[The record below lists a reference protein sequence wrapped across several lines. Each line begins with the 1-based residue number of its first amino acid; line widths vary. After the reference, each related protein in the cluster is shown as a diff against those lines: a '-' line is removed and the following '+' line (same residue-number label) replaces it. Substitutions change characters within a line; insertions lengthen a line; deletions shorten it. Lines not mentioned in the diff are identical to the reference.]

1 MNSLVTEFSLI
12 LKNED
17 KLLDELT
24 EKQKEM
30 RKTLLEKNWDALVK
44 VMSSVNALSENFRE
58 LDSRR
63 DEIQQQLK
71 SEELKEYLQSLS
83 TMRSKLLK
91 CKVENQVISNYV
103 TVTRQFIADVV
114 EKALPQTRNKNYT
127 KTGALTQPQTS
138 SVLVDV
144 RG

>member
-71 SEELKEYLQSLS
+71 SEELKEYLQALS

>member
-17 KLLDELT
+17 KVLDELT
-24 EKQKEM
+24 LKQKDM
-30 RKTLLEKNWDALVK
+30 RKALMDKNWETLLQ
-44 VMSSVNALSENFRE
+44 VMTEVNALSENFQE
-58 LDSRR
+58 FDLRR
-63 DEIQQQLK
+63 DDIQQQLK
-71 SEELKEYLQSLS
+71 CDELRGFFEQLS
-83 TMRSKLLK
+83 ALRSKLLK

-103 TVTRQFIADVV
+103 TVTRQFISEVV
-114 EKALPQTRNKNYT
+114 EKALPKTRNKNYT
-127 KTGALTQPQTS
+127 KTGAMTQPQTS

>member
-12 LKNED
+12 LKNEE

-24 EKQKEM
+24 GKQKEM
-30 RKTLLEKNWDALVK
+30 RKALMEKNWDSLLN
-44 VMSSVNALSENFRE
+44 VMSKVNALSESFQE
-58 LDSRR
+58 LDTRR

-71 SEELKEYLQSLS
+71 SDELREYFETLASL
-83 TMRSKLLK
+83 RSKLLK

-103 TVTRQFIADVV
+103 TVTRQFISEVV

-138 SVLVDV
+138 SVLVEV

>member
-12 LKNED
+12 LKNEE

-24 EKQKEM
+24 GKQKEM
-30 RKTLLEKNWDALVK
+30 RKALMEKNWDSLLN
-44 VMSSVNALSENFRE
+44 VMSKVNALSESFQE
-58 LDSRR
+58 LDTRR

-71 SEELKEYLQSLS
+71 SDELREYFETLASL
-83 TMRSKLLK
+83 RSKLLK

-103 TVTRQFIADVV
+103 TVTRQFISEVV

>member
-17 KLLDELT
+17 KVLDELT
-24 EKQKEM
+24 LRQKDM
-30 RKTLLEKNWDALVK
+30 RKALTEKDWDGLLK
-44 VMSSVNALSENFRE
+44 VMAEVNELSGNFQE
-58 LDSRR
+58 FDLRR

-71 SEELKEYLQSLS
+71 SEELKPFFETLS
-83 TMRSKLLK
+83 ALRSKLLK

-103 TVTRQFIADVV
+103 TVTRKFISEVV

>member
-17 KLLDELT
+17 KVLTELS

-30 RKTLLEKNWDALVK
+30 RKVLMEKNWDGLLK
-44 VMSSVNALSENFRE
+44 VMSQVNNLSESFQE
-58 LDSRR
+58 FDSRR
-63 DEIQQQLK
+63 DEIQEQLK
-71 SEELKEYLQSLS
+71 TEELKPFLESISAL
-83 TMRSKLLK
+83 RSKLLK

-103 TVTRQFIADVV
+103 TVTRQFIAEVV

>member
-12 LKNED
+12 LKNEE

-24 EKQKEM
+24 GKQKEM
-30 RKTLLEKNWDALVK
+30 RKALMEKNWDSLLN
-44 VMSSVNALSENFRE
+44 VMSKVNALSESFQE
-58 LDSRR
+58 LDTRR

-71 SEELKEYLQSLS
+71 SDELREYFERLASL
-83 TMRSKLLK
+83 RSKLLK

-103 TVTRQFIADVV
+103 TVTRQFISEVV

>member
-1 MNSLVTEFSLI
+1 MNSLVTEYTLI

-17 KLLDELT
+17 KVLDELT

-30 RKTLLEKNWDALVK
+30 RKALMEKNWDSLLK
-44 VMSSVNALSENFRE
+44 VMSEVNSLSENFQ
-58 LDSRR
+58 DFDARR

-71 SEELKEYLQSLS
+71 SDELKSFYETLS
-83 TMRSKLLK
+83 ALRSKLLK

-103 TVTRQFIADVV
+103 TVTRHFISEVV

>member
-12 LKNED
+12 LKNEE

-24 EKQKEM
+24 GKQKEM
-30 RKTLLEKNWDALVK
+30 RKALMEKNWDSLLN
-44 VMSSVNALSENFRE
+44 VMSKVNALSESFQE
-58 LDSRR
+58 LDTRR

-71 SEELKEYLQSLS
+71 SDELREYFETLASL
-83 TMRSKLLK
+83 RSKLLK
-91 CKVENQVISNYV
+91 FKVENQVISNYV
-103 TVTRQFIADVV
+103 TVTRQFISEVV

>member
-12 LKNED
+12 LKNEE

-24 EKQKEM
+24 GKQKEM
-30 RKTLLEKNWDALVK
+30 RKALMEKNWDSLLN
-44 VMSSVNALSENFRE
+44 VMSKVNALSESFQE
-58 LDSRR
+58 LDTRR

-71 SEELKEYLQSLS
+71 SDELREYFETLASL
-83 TMRSKLLK
+83 RSKLLK

>member
-12 LKNED
+12 LKNEE

-24 EKQKEM
+24 GKQKEM
-30 RKTLLEKNWDALVK
+30 RKALMEKNWDSLLN
-44 VMSSVNALSENFRE
+44 VMSKVNALSESFQD
-58 LDSRR
+58 LDTRR

-71 SEELKEYLQSLS
+71 SDELREYFETLASL
-83 TMRSKLLK
+83 RSKLLK

-103 TVTRQFIADVV
+103 TVTRQFISEVV

>member
-1 MNSLVTEFSLI
+1 MSSLVTEFSLI

-17 KLLDELT
+17 KILDELT
-24 EKQKEM
+24 QKQKDM
-30 RKTLLEKNWDALVK
+30 RKALMEKNWENLLS
-44 VMSSVNALSENFRE
+44 VMSDVNLLSENFQKMD
-58 LDSRR
+58 LRR

-71 SEELKEYLQSLS
+71 SEELRAHYESLS
-83 TMRSKLLK
+83 AMRSKLLK

-103 TVTRQFIADVV
+103 NVTRQFISDVV

>member
-71 SEELKEYLQSLS
+71 SEELKEYLQTLS